1 MNLNFFEDI
10 KKKVIGVDE
19 VGRGAL
25 CGPVV
30 SSAVLLN
37 KNVLNHDLSKE
48 IDDSKKLNAK
58 KRYLLSNFIKKTL
71 SLHLEF
77 LQTLKLMKL
86 IFLMPQFYL

>member
-58 KRYLLSNFIKKTL
+58 KKIFVVKFYKKKLYLCIWNFYK
-71 SLHLEF
+71 H
-77 LQTLKLMKL
+77 
-86 IFLMPQFYL
+86 